1 MVYHDANHYFTICGI
16 IWHTCSKLGTSFL
29 EWLVMI
35 LKQNDK
41 PREEDRPVAVRL
53 DDGML
58 SVQLQDG
65 REIATPL
72 EWYPSL
78 MEAAPEQQTNVEL
91 NLSGI
96 HWPDL
101 DEDLSVA
108 GMLRGIRP
116 PQHRQAK

>member
-1 MVYHDANHYFTICGI
+1 
-16 IWHTCSKLGTSFL
+16 
-29 EWLVMI
+29 MI
-35 LKQNDK
+35 KQNDN
-41 PREEDRPVAVRL
+41 PHEEDRPIAASVGE
-53 DDGML
+53 GML
-58 SVQLQDG
+58 RVQLQDG

-78 MEAAPEQQTNVEL
+78 LQATPEQRSNVEL
-91 NLSGI
+91 SLSGV

-116 PQHRQAK
+116 I

>member
-1 MVYHDANHYFTICGI
+1 MT
-16 IWHTCSKLGTSFL
+16 TP
-29 EWLVMI
+29 
-35 LKQNDK
+35 NDK
-41 PREEDRPVAVRL
+41 PREADHPVGVRISE
-53 DDGML
+53 GML
-58 SVQLQDG
+58 RVRLQDG

-78 MEAAPEQQTNVEL
+78 LQATPEQQAHVEL
-91 NLSGI
+91 SPSGI

-116 PQHRQAK
+116 PQRRQKAKKSM